1 MRMHLAVAS
10 VVTAARVY
18 PEALGTKEGVVMPSQ
33 R

>member
-10 VVTAARVY
+10 VVTAARVD